1 MYSRKGN
8 IVFMLV
14 LASGALVGMTAIA
27 VFKLS
32 VLSLAILIAATFL
45 STIFAS
51 ITENYFNKKEKEK
64 RDKLGL

>member
-8 IVFMLV
+8 IAFMLV
-14 LASGALVGMTAIA
+14 LVAGALVGMTAIA

-32 VLSLAILIAATFL
+32 VLSLAILIVVTFL
-45 STIFAS
+45 SIIFAS